1 MSRQL
6 IDRDELIS
14 KLKKHRTFYVS
25 ACGSFS
31 ELPEKE
37 QARVDE
43 ITVCIAEL
51 INAPTIDAVELP
63 LKIGEKC
70 YCILNHKN
78 EVIEDIV
85 DDYDI
90 WSIKDG
96 VKLRITLKNYNDYVV
111 GEFDK
116 GVFRTREEAQAAI
129 EGKCER

>member
-14 KLKKHRTFYVS
+14 ALKKHRTFYVS

-51 INAPTIDAVELP
+51 INAPTIDVVELP
-63 LKIGEKC
+63 CKIGDKVWIARRYKC
-70 YCILNHKN
+70 HKRPRWGIVSEMFFTDDMELCI
-78 EVIEDIV
+78 
-85 DDYDI
+85 
-90 WSIKDG
+90 
-96 VKLRITLKNYNDYVV
+96 VV
-111 GEFDK
+111 K
-116 GVFRTREEAQAAI
+116 GVARGKWGVDVFATYEEAEEQI
-129 EGKCER
+129 ERNNRKD